1 MKSLIQGFLTGMRG
15 SGPCSGTEAGDLSPV
30 FAALEHSAGDFTA
43 LGKDPCMGFKSSDT
57 VIPYILPFAGMA
69 DRHPRAGCRQR
80 RAIGVPSVLLLFDQ
94 GFRSR
99 SSLLL
104 W

>member
-1 MKSLIQGFLTGMRG
+1 MDPQFGDVPPPTGI
-15 SGPCSGTEAGDLSPV
+15 
-30 FAALEHSAGDFTA
+30 
-43 LGKDPCMGFKSSDT
+43 KSSDT
-57 VIPYILPFAGMA
+57 VIPHILPFAGMA

-80 RAIGVPSVLLLFDQ
+80 RAIGVPSFLLLLDQ